1 VRLFFAI
8 AIPPEVQAALGRIRA
23 SEGGDYRWVEPSSLH
38 VTLAFLGEQPQAR
51 LADLQAIGAAAASAS
66 HGGVLKLGEPG
77 SFGARSAPRVLWI
90 GLAGNLAALHDLQT
104 RLAAGLRQAGLA
116 HEQEQHPFRAH
127 ITLARRRATARS
139 GKLDGWPPT
148 HAPDPNTFAM
158 RQLTLFESRL
168 SPRGAVYTSV
178 FEFPLVTTG

>member
-23 SEGGDYRWVEPSSLH
+23 SAGGDYRWVDPSSLH
-38 VTLAFLGEQPQAR
+38 VTLAFLGEQPETR
-51 LADLQAIGAAAASAS
+51 LADLHAIGTAAARASR
-66 HGGVLKLGEPG
+66 GGVLKLGEPG

-104 RLAAGLRQAGLA
+104 RLANVLRQAGFA
-116 HEQEQHPFRAH
+116 HEQEQHPFRPH
-127 ITLARRRATARS
+127 ITLARRRAAARS
-139 GKLDGWPPT
+139 GKPDGWPPT

-158 RQLTLFESRL
+158 HQLTLFQSRL
-168 SPRGAVYTSV
+168 SPRGPAYTSL
-178 FEFPLVTTG
+178 FEFPLPTTG